1 MRFWPKSPSLQE
13 AATIGAGSIGAV
25 VLHAFGFPAAVMSG
39 AMLAI
44 AALIALGVRP
54 TLSAPTRDFCMLMGG
69 ASMGATV
76 TPDMLNAVAA
86 YPISLVLF
94 TASIAVTMLLSQIF
108 LTRLCRWDTLSA
120 FFASAPGALSSVL
133 AVAAET
139 RADMVG
145 ISVVQ
150 GVRLF
155 VLVAILPSV
164 VSASGAS
171 TGWITP
177 PAAMTAPALA
187 VVLLLGF
194 AVALLFER
202 LKVPAAWIFA
212 GMLVSAVLHGAGTVQ
227 GAVPGPLQIVAFL
240 LVGIFVG
247 TRFNGID
254 GRALA
259 RLFGVSLAAFGL
271 GMLSAALFSWL
282 TARITGVAFGAA
294 LLAFAPGG
302 LEAMIVLGAALGL
315 DPLYVSVHHLYRFIG
330 ISLLVPV
337 VAALLRRS

>member
-1 MRFWPKSPSLQE
+1 VRFWPKTPWLQE
-13 AATIGAGSIGAV
+13 AATIAAGGFGAF
-25 VLHAFGFPAAVMSG
+25 VLHSLGFPAAVMSG
-39 AMLAI
+39 GMLAV
-44 AALIALGVRP
+44 AALIALGIRP
-54 TLSAPTRDFCMLMGG
+54 TLSAPTRDFCMLLCG

-76 TPDMLNAVAA
+76 TPEMLKAIAA
-86 YPISLVLF
+86 YPVSLFLF
-94 TASIAVTMLLSQIF
+94 TVSIALTMVLSQVF
-108 LTRLCRWDTLSA
+108 LVRACRWDKLSA

-133 AVAAET
+133 AVAADT
-139 RADMVG
+139 KADMVG

-164 VSASGAS
+164 VSASGAGA
-171 TGWITP
+171 GWIAP
-177 PAAMTAPALA
+177 QAAMTPPVLAL
-187 VVLLLGF
+187 VLLLGF

-202 LKVPAAWIFA
+202 LNVPAAWIFA
-212 GMLVSAVLHGAGTVQ
+212 GMLCSAALHGGGTVE
-227 GAVPGPLQIVAFL
+227 GAVPGALQIVAFL

-254 GRALA
+254 GQALA
-259 RLFGVSLAAFGL
+259 RLFRVSIAAFGL
-271 GMLSAALFSWL
+271 GMLSAVLFSWL

-337 VAALLRRS
+337 AAAMLRRP